1 MLHGCVV
8 DWCIRACRACI
19 IEDTSQRQGDTHIIV
34 SGPGLT
40 GWALRGLAVASQA
53 VRRLSGFVGC
63 MPNVAAHFPRCIV
76 AGKRRAAQRMIAAT
90 AAQTAALKD
99 DDDAR
104 DKECDSK

>member
-1 MLHGCVV
+1 
-8 DWCIRACRACI
+8 
-19 IEDTSQRQGDTHIIV
+19 
-34 SGPGLT
+34 
-40 GWALRGLAVASQA
+40 
-53 VRRLSGFVGC
+53 

-104 DKECDSK
+104 DLLQASLSTLHGPSSPGHV